1 MKTLPDYDL
10 IEPSEMIVASWSKDG
25 KKTGPIETLLQIP
38 ISEIRHIG
46 GCRSID
52 SIYGSV
58 SELGGAKKF

>member
-1 MKTLPDYDL
+1 M
-10 IEPSEMIVASWSKDG
+10 A
-25 KKTGPIETLLQIP
+25 KKMGPIETLLQIP

-58 SELGGAKKF
+58 SELGGAKIVLPGEVGLF

>member
-1 MKTLPDYDL
+1 
-10 IEPSEMIVASWSKDG
+10 MIVASWSNDG
-25 KKTGPIETLLQIP
+25 KKETGPIETLLQIP

-58 SELGGAKKF
+58 SELGGAKIVLPGEVGLF